1 MDEIIKSRDELN
13 EELKNL
19 SLLEANQHQYQENE
33 YQNKLVYTQMNV
45 IGKLNNLALVAAKD
59 LLMSDLKRFY

>member
-59 LLMSDLKRFY
+59 FLMRDLKRFY